1 MNDDNSNFTP
11 FMSSPQ
17 PRKVGE
23 SEYVKKLSYFLR
35 AFLILSEEPNTM
47 PKELA
52 KKAGTPSEG
61 YAADLKCFFKHGGGT
76 LKGMRLSCKYRGRI
90 PTEAWPAE

>member
-1 MNDDNSNFTP
+1 MNDDILNFTQ

-17 PRKVGE
+17 PPNVGE
-23 SEYVKKLSYFLR
+23 TEYAKKLSYFLR

-61 YAADLKCFFKHGGGT
+61 YAADLRCFFNNGGGT
-76 LKGMRLSCKYRGRI
+76 LRGMRLSCKHRGHI
-90 PTEAWPAE
+90 PTGAWPAE